1 MIVALITSILLVMLP
16 LQYQSQITSDEIV
29 IVIIKSLKLILI
41 PISFLY
47 MKNFIDKKMLFGYAL
62 LTFSWLSTYTMLYLD
77 FDSVLNSLLSITYEV
92 FSMVG
97 IIFIVLGY
105 KMNKKVKLNLL
116 NELEKTS
123 YYDRLTKLPNANI
136 IFSSLGIN
144 QTVRTNGSIIEVPC
158 KDKINLTKQSIFIF
172 LDIKDLK
179 LVNDNLGIKY
189 GDLLLEKFAKRIKEC
204 IKDEDLAIR
213 LNSDEFLIIVYS
225 DNPLNDIDI
234 VMSKLT
240 RELTQ
245 TYYLKGEEVNINCSY
260 GVAVYP
266 YHDKNIEEVI
276 RKADIA
282 MYKAKEEGI
291 NTYAIYDDSF
301 NKGLKE
307 KFVTYNELKSAL
319 KNNEFIIYY
328 QAKAST
334 CDNKITGLE
343 ALVRWVHPS
352 RGIISPG
359 YFIPVMEE
367 TGLIKDLDI
376 LVLKK
381 VCNQINE
388 WKKCGFDLVNVSINI
403 SPKFFSDKMFIS
415 LIDETITK
423 SNIDPKYISIE
434 ITENVALT
442 DVEQTRFKIQQLK
455 LRKIQV
461 FLDDF
466 GKGYSSLNYIKN
478 YPIDC
483 LKIDKTFV
491 DEITNNPIDQILV
504 KAFIDVCKKLSVKVV
519 CEGVEREDQLETIKN
534 LGCHEYQGY
543 LLSKPQCVEE
553 IEKFINSQKII
564 N

>member
-266 YHDKNIEEVI
+266 YHDKSIEEVI

-483 LKIDKTFV
+483 LKIDKAFV

-504 KAFIDVCKKLSVKVV
+504 KAFIEVCKKLSVKVV